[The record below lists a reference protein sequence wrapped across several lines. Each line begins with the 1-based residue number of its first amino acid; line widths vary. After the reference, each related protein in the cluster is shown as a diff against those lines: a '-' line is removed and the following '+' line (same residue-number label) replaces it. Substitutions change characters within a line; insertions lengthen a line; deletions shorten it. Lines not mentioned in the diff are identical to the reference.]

1 MVTLTPERRL
11 QVLATEMSDK
21 ETISSLPSPAGTGAG
36 SSTPTLVR
44 EATAEPSL
52 AHVMDM
58 IAALLKD
65 SQIKEA
71 KREQELKKEWERA
84 EKLRCDEMDEARKRR
99 ILDDERRK
107 AKELECWAEKIV
119 EKIPPIS
126 DQDDVDSTCKDW
138 RVN

>member
-1 MVTLTPERRL
+1 
-11 QVLATEMSDK
+11 
-21 ETISSLPSPAGTGAG
+21 
-36 SSTPTLVR
+36 
-44 EATAEPSL
+44 
-52 AHVMDM
+52 MDM
-58 IAALLKD
+58 MAALLKD

-84 EKLRCDEMDEARKRR
+84 EKLGYDEMEEARKRR

-126 DQDDVDSTCKDW
+126 DRDDVELTYKDW
-138 RVN
+138 RMN

>member
-1 MVTLTPERRL
+1 MR
-11 QVLATEMSDK
+11 A
-21 ETISSLPSPAGTGAG
+21 I
-36 SSTPTLVR
+36 
-44 EATAEPSL
+44 TAEPSL
-52 AHVMDM
+52 AHVMHVM
-58 IAALLKD
+58 AALLKD

-71 KREQELKKEWERA
+71 KCEQELNTEWERA

-138 RVN
+138 KMN